1 MPTRGRRPGPGKSD
15 QNKTNFQPLVIPVKI
30 PSKFD
35 SCLSDIEFD
44 GLEGLF
50 IEGQTN
56 PPVDGTTVSLK
67 INDDVIE
74 TLTTKSDGGYK
85 FGPMDPHKEYT
96 IAVTHDDYRFIQ
108 SDGYNFDAF
117 ELANV
122 AIRVVGEDGREM
134 AEVLVKLSGP
144 NRFRSVKPLDETGVL
159 QFDRLEP
166 GEYYLNLEKKEYK
179 FEPNHVEL
187 NLAGRTDIKVT
198 GIRYQYSA
206 TFHVHFTIFSPLTF
220 VLTYYVIGGIY
231 NCQLLPPQNII
242 SIHSRSIKKNV

>member
-1 MPTRGRRPGPGKSD
+1 MPARVRSD
-15 QNKTNFQPLVIPVKI
+15 SGNSGLTIFQPLVIPVKI
-30 PSKFD
+30 PAKFD

-74 TLTTKSDGGYK
+74 TMKTTSDGSYK

-96 IAVTHDDYRFIQ
+96 ISVVHDDYRFIK

-122 AIRVVGEDGREM
+122 AIRVVGEDGNEM
-134 AEVLVKLSGP
+134 ADVLVKLSGP

-206 TFHVHFTIFSPLTF
+206 FGRLTSLSNMGLGNCHVEGSSF
-220 VLTYYVIGGIY
+220 YR
-231 NCQLLPPQNII
+231 II
-242 SIHSRSIKKNV
+242 WAIRGHQVSYSDG